1 MRGHKVIVDRTVTG
15 IGSLERFVLRVNHE
29 RKVVG
34 NGNELRI
41 KRLLQM
47 FKIFN
52 GISEKQL
59 VFDTVL
65 GQILRIGIII
75 ARIKEILV
83 AKVFI
88 NVVAIPKR
96 ARISVKYS
104 GGIAALLVQDGWC
117 RFKGVV
123 RSQGREQRSLRQP
136 ECARFKHRFRIR
148 SFSLTD
154 LVEEI

>member
-1 MRGHKVIVDRTVTG
+1 M
-15 IGSLERFVLRVNHE
+15 
-29 RKVVG
+29 VG

-65 GQILRIGIII
+65 GQILRIGIVI

-83 AKVFI
+83 AKI
-88 NVVAIPKR
+88 LIDVVAIPKR
-96 ARISVKYS
+96 A
-104 GGIAALLVQDGWC
+104 
-117 RFKGVV
+117 
-123 RSQGREQRSLRQP
+123 
-136 ECARFKHRFRIR
+136 
-148 SFSLTD
+148 
-154 LVEEI
+154 

>member
-65 GQILRIGIII
+65 GQILRIGIVI

-83 AKVFI
+83 AKI
-88 NVVAIPKR
+88 LIDVVAIPKR
-96 ARISVKYS
+96 A
-104 GGIAALLVQDGWC
+104 
-117 RFKGVV
+117 
-123 RSQGREQRSLRQP
+123 
-136 ECARFKHRFRIR
+136 
-148 SFSLTD
+148 
-154 LVEEI
+154 